1 MGEFTSIAVDTNN
14 SPHISY
20 YDVTNYDLKYASW
33 TGTNWSIKTVDS
45 TGVVGD
51 YTSIALDTNN
61 RPHISYRAGTNY
73 DLKYASWTGVGWSI
87 KTVDSTG
94 NVGSY
99 TSIALDTNNRPH
111 ISYNDATN
119 YDLKYAS
126 WTGVGWSIKTVDST
140 GYVGYYT
147 SIALDTN
154 NRPHISYYDNI
165 YYDLKYASWTG
176 VGWSIK
182 TVDST
187 GNVGSYTSIAL
198 DSNNRPHISYR
209 DETNYDLKYASW
221 TGTDWSIETV
231 NSSGDVGAYTS
242 IALDTNNRP
251 HISYYDNIYYDL
263 KYVKW
268 TNIPILSWTSETNYT
283 DTGIYP
289 AMGLPIGTTFA
300 YRISY
305 SDADNDAPASGYPKL
320 YIKKGGTNIA
330 GSPFTMTAVDPADV
344 TYTDGKL
351 YYSSRTLT
359 SLGTDYAYYF
369 EAYDIWSASAT
380 GTPNNSIDA
389 PDVINNYPTLSW
401 TNEVNYISEGVY
413 PVIGLPN
420 NTTFAYR
427 ISYSDSDNDAPY
439 SGYPRLYIKK
449 GGTNIA
455 GSPFTMTAVDPAD
468 VTYTDGKLYYS
479 SRTLTSPATD
489 YVYYFEAYDVWSAS
503 ATGTPSNLIDAPDVV
518 NDITPPSAPSVV
530 RDGTSTDILQT
541 DYTTQISANWD
552 TCTDA
557 ESGIAKYWYAI
568 GTTAGGTELTGGWV
582 NNSTATTVTKTSLT
596 LATGT
601 TYYFT
606 VKAENGDGV
615 QGSVTNSNGQLVQ
628 PTPPNGVPTVPVDT
642 GIYSTNSSIIFSWT
656 PGTSADPES
665 DIIGYWLR
673 VSTTLNGN
681 DKFDADVGNVLTS
694 TIIDC
699 LDGKIYY
706 AKVRAK
712 NGAGLYSEWSDSS
725 DGIIIDLSLP
735 VTPTDVS
742 VSAGLISNVVSVSGT
757 TEAGSSIYSILI
769 KDQKGDIL
777 TTGIDVSG
785 ITIDATGNLTGSI
798 QLGDIDKN
806 YPLVTGITVEI
817 KVKDDAGNVS
827 TSGISSIY
835 KITSTSNELYIK
847 LYNNLFN
854 PTKNE
859 KMYIRYEL
867 PETRAVIITINDF
880 SGREIKNIVDN
891 QLITAGAYIA
901 EWDGKNLASEV
912 VASGPYIV
920 YIQAGNY
927 KAKKKVLVIK

>member
-1 MGEFTSIAVDTNN
+1 MKRFLISNFYLIVFFFCNNYFLYAVFSTSTIDSNGIVGEFTSIAVDTNN

-33 TGTNWSIKTVDS
+33 TGTN
-45 TGVVGD
+45 
-51 YTSIALDTNN
+51 
-61 RPHISYRAGTNY
+61 
-73 DLKYASWTGVGWSI
+73 
-87 KTVDSTG
+87 
-94 NVGSY
+94 
-99 TSIALDTNNRPH
+99 
-111 ISYNDATN
+111 
-119 YDLKYAS
+119 
-126 WTGVGWSIKTVDST
+126 
-140 GYVGYYT
+140 
-147 SIALDTN
+147 
-154 NRPHISYYDNI
+154 
-165 YYDLKYASWTG
+165 
-176 VGWSIK
+176 WSIK

-305 SDADNDAPASGYPKL
+305 SDADNDAPASGYPKLYIKKGGTNIAGSPFTMTAVDPADVTYTDGKLYYSSRTLTSLGTDYAYYFEAYDIWSASATGTPNNSIDAPDVINNYPTLSWTNEVNYISEGVYPVIGLPNNTTFAYRISYSDSDNDAPYSGYPRL

-642 GIYSTNSSIIFSWT
+642 GIYSTNSSII
-656 PGTSADPES
+656 
-665 DIIGYWLR
+665 
-673 VSTTLNGN
+673 
-681 DKFDADVGNVLTS
+681 
-694 TIIDC
+694 
-699 LDGKIYY
+699 
-706 AKVRAK
+706 
-712 NGAGLYSEWSDSS
+712 
-725 DGIIIDLSLP
+725 
-735 VTPTDVS
+735 
-742 VSAGLISNVVSVSGT
+742 
-757 TEAGSSIYSILI
+757 
-769 KDQKGDIL
+769 
-777 TTGIDVSG
+777 
-785 ITIDATGNLTGSI
+785 
-798 QLGDIDKN
+798 
-806 YPLVTGITVEI
+806 
-817 KVKDDAGNVS
+817 
-827 TSGISSIY
+827 
-835 KITSTSNELYIK
+835 
-847 LYNNLFN
+847 
-854 PTKNE
+854 
-859 KMYIRYEL
+859 
-867 PETRAVIITINDF
+867 
-880 SGREIKNIVDN
+880 
-891 QLITAGAYIA
+891 
-901 EWDGKNLASEV
+901 
-912 VASGPYIV
+912 
-920 YIQAGNY
+920 
-927 KAKKKVLVIK
+927 